1 MFFIQLT
8 GLIKKELIQLLR
20 DRNMLRM
27 LIVMP
32 LVQLLVLGYAINTD
46 VKRLSLDVYDLDQSR
61 LSRELVAALQA
72 GDYFEPRDPGA
83 VDGATPIWQLE
94 EQFKQGTAE
103 MALIIPP
110 DFSEKLAARQKVT
123 LGWLADGA
131 DANAARTGIGYAS
144 QIVRRFSNDLLD
156 LAPPITVR
164 SQFLYNPEGES
175 VYYMVPGIVA
185 TLMTMLTLMLTAMA
199 IVRERERGT
208 LEQVLVTPITGLTL
222 ILGKTATFVI
232 VAMVIMGLGLGLG
245 LVWFKIP
252 FEGSVLLLAAL
263 ALIYSLN
270 TLGMGMFISTITT
283 TQQQAMF
290 LAWFFSVFALLT
302 SGYMTPIT
310 NMPDWMQR
318 VTLINPMRY
327 FMEIVRGI
335 MMKGTGLADL
345 MPSVVPL
352 AIFGVIIFG
361 FAALRFHKRVS

>member
-1 MFFIQLT
+1 MIVVQLI
-8 GLIKKELIQLLR
+8 GLIKKELIQLVR

-27 LIVMP
+27 LVVMP

-46 VKRLSLDVYDLDQSR
+46 VKRLALDVYDLDQSS
-61 LSRELVAALQA
+61 LSRELIAALEA
-72 GDYFEPRDPGA
+72 GDYFTARPAESFDN
-83 VDGATPIWQLE
+83 ATPLWQLE
-94 EQFKQGTAE
+94 EEFKRGHAE

-110 DFSEKLAARQKVT
+110 DFSEKLSARQKVT

-164 SQFLYNPEGES
+164 SRFLYNPEAES

-222 ILGKTATFVI
+222 ILGKTATFVL
-232 VAMVIMGLGLGLG
+232 VAMVIMGLGLTLG
-245 LVWFKIP
+245 IVWFKVP
-252 FEGSVLLLAAL
+252 FAGSVLLLAVL
-263 ALIYSLN
+263 SLVYSLN

-302 SGYMTPIT
+302 SGYMTPIS

-335 MMKGTGLADL
+335 MMKGAGFSDL
-345 MPSVVPL
+345 LPSVVPL
-352 AIFGVIIFG
+352 AIFGVVIFG